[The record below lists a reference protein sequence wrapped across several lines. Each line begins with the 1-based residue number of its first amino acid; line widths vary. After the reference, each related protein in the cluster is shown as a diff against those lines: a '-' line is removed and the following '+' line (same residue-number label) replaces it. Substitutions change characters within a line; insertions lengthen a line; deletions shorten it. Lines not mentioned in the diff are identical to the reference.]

1 MSVNNNGQLPLVV
14 LCGATATGKTA
25 LALELAERFNGEI
38 ISADSR
44 QVFRWLDIGT
54 AKATAEERRRVPHH
68 LLDVVD
74 PDEEF
79 TAADFARLAREA
91 IDRIHRRG
99 RRPFVVGGT
108 GLYLRILTEGLVTTP
123 AADPALRNTLHQQED
138 QEGPGSLHRHLQEI
152 DPVLAGRLAPGD
164 LVRIVRALEVHALT
178 GRRLSDLQAE
188 HAFGERPYRLLKIGL
203 DLPREQLY
211 RRIDE
216 RVLQMLAAGLPEEV
230 LGLLRRGFM
239 PELKAMRTI
248 GYREWIAHLQGECSA
263 DQAVALIQKHSR
275 HYAKRQGTWFRHD
288 PEIIWVDSSRDSAR
302 IHQLIELFDAR

>member
-1 MSVNNNGQLPLVV
+1 MVMISNSKLPLVV

-38 ISADSR
+38 VSADSR
-44 QVFRWLDIGT
+44 QVYRWLDIGT

-68 LLDVVD
+68 LLDIVD
-74 PDEEF
+74 PDEDF
-79 TAADFARLAREA
+79 TVADFVHLGREA

-99 RRPFVVGGT
+99 RLPMLVGGT
-108 GLYLRILTEGLVTTP
+108 GLYLRILTEGLVASA
-123 AADPALRNTLHQQED
+123 AADPDLRRILQQQE
-138 QEGPGSLHRHLQEI
+138 QEGPGSLHRRLQEL
-152 DPVLAGRLAPGD
+152 DPALAGRIAPGD
-164 LVRIVRALEVHALT
+164 QVRIVRALEVHALT

-211 RRIDE
+211 RRIDN
-216 RVLQMLAAGLPEEV
+216 RVLQMIAAGLPEEV
-230 LGLLRRGFM
+230 EMLLRRGFL

-248 GYREWIAHLQGECSA
+248 GYREWLAHLQGVCSA
-263 DQAVALIQKHSR
+263 AEAVGLIQKHSR

-288 PEIIWVDSSRDSAR
+288 PEIIWVDSSPDSAR

>member
-1 MSVNNNGQLPLVV
+1 MAMADRDKPPLVV

-25 LALELAERFNGEI
+25 LSLELAERFNGEI
-38 ISADSR
+38 VSADSR
-44 QVFRWLDIGT
+44 QVYRWLDIGT

-68 LLDVVD
+68 LLDMVD

-79 TAADFARLAREA
+79 TVADFARLGRAA

-99 RRPFVVGGT
+99 RWPFLVGGT
-108 GLYLRILTEGLVTTP
+108 GLYLRVLTDGLAATP
-123 AADPALRNTLHQQED
+123 AADPVLRGTLLQQEE
-138 QEGPGSLHRHLQEI
+138 QEGPGSLHRRLQEI
-152 DPVLAGRLAPGD
+152 DPILAGRLAPGD
-164 LVRIVRALEVHALT
+164 LLRIVRALEVHVLT
-178 GRRLSDLQAE
+178 GRRLSELQAE

-230 LGLLRRGFM
+230 LELLRRGFA
-239 PELKAMRTI
+239 PGLKAMRTI
-248 GYREWIAHLQGECSA
+248 GYREWIAHLQGGGSA
-263 DQAVALIQKHSR
+263 EEASALIQKHSR
-275 HYAKRQGTWFRHD
+275 HYAKRQVTWFRHD
-288 PEIIWVDSSRDSAR
+288 PEIIWVDSSSESAR